1 MDASRL
7 PSLGPRGE
15 GWVAL
20 QLGLV
25 LAIALAGIAAGNA
38 WGGAAALVAA
48 IAGLVLIVAGGLLA
62 VRGLLDLGAGLT
74 PFPKP
79 RDGAALVTHGVYRLA
94 RHPVY
99 GGLVLAAAGYGLVLA
114 SPIALVLAAVL
125 FGFFDL
131 KSRREELWLAD
142 RYPGYADY
150 RAHTRRLIPGVY

>member
-15 GWVAL
+15 GWFAI

-25 LAIALAGIAAGNA
+25 LAIAIAGIAAGNA
-38 WGGAAALVAA
+38 WGGVAALVTT
-48 IAGLVLIVAGGLLA
+48 IAGLVLIVAGGVLA

-99 GGLVLAAAGYGLVLA
+99 GGLVLAGAGYGLLLA
-114 SPIALVLAAVL
+114 SPLALGLALAL
-125 FGFFDL
+125 LGYFDL
-131 KSRREELWLAD
+131 KSRREEVWLAE
-142 RYPGYADY
+142 RHPGYSAY
-150 RAHTRRLIPGVY
+150 REGTRRLIPGVY